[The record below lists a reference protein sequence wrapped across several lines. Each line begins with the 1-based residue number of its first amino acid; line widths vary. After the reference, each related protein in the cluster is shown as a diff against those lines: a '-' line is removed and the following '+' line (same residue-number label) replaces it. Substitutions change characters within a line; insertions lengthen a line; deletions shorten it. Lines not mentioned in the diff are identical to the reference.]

1 MTRAQNRTRRSRAP
15 TPYLK
20 PLPLPPDDAIA
31 TEKPASFY
39 DRQQMWKDAE
49 MRARAQTKEF
59 MEAVRVEQRR
69 RKRKHPRRKRLLRQ
83 LEALRGRE
91 DAGSVHLSDT
101 ATSVRNTEDLEEE
114 IELRTEHGA
123 DWRDFT
129 ADNGGMTY
137 SAMAQTPRIAG
148 KETSKATAKKTLTAP
163 GKATKKRSR
172 KASGVKPGKVSWIHG
187 TKLKFFVSR
196 SDDWHTVDL
205 QGSVALGRFLTKMA
219 NLYILKYGYE
229 LGDNKDL
236 AEDVDD
242 PVDADAKVPGPDDL
256 TEEEAEARSKFHATL
271 RHRIGQWYRH
281 IYRGVDERDKNLFA
295 ELLSGALDAGLPYPT
310 KPQATHLYS
319 RRHYAERIKAHFD
332 LEWALEVQNA
342 KDLGEDMPYEIAVR
356 NKVTKQA
363 WEDETDNFREGV
375 LADLEVE
382 HQAAVKAWEMANA
395 EGPEKIPEQLHA
407 SLKNAVFLLEPLA
420 AVIRRKFGMNVAILL
435 CGPVGER
442 GGAIEVR
449 SVHAGST
456 RGMAPQKW
464 YQCDSRGY
472 TATEQ
477 SFIKFSEQ
485 CFTQEDCQSH
495 VVDLTTHAASTTNGV
510 ITAERSPAAPMTQQV
525 AAGGSVTPHPLRNEA
540 DNSISCPSSPDLPP
554 SLPGDGDSGPP
565 RRETTPAP
573 AEHEVW
579 SDEMNTGDR
588 WASLVKSWVNLE
600 VAAGCED
607 HGRHMPADGRPREM
621 TEFISKGRKWYDLP
635 KIKELGGVGVAGS
648 YVDRWCLWWQGL
660 HPAERELVDRELTRP
675 TELTWERLPS
685 MYGRLG
691 FMLVLLSLQIWAQA
705 EEEAGSLGGS
715 ATFWN
720 AVANVH
726 WLLETMLASGEVV
739 PKEKSCPAKKTPAA
753 TSSKRKRTTE
763 GSDWEEEEEGRRPT
777 RQAKKDAEAAKRQ
790 TRGSAAKTV
799 PAVAR
804 PQPRRKTC
812 T

>member
-69 RKRKHPRRKRLLRQ
+69 RKRKHPRRKRLLHQ

-101 ATSVRNTEDLEEE
+101 TT
-114 IELRTEHGA
+114 
-123 DWRDFT
+123 
-129 ADNGGMTY
+129 
-137 SAMAQTPRIAG
+137 IAG
-148 KETSKATAKKTLTAP
+148 KETSKATVKKTPTAP

-187 TKLKFFVSR
+187 TKLKFFASR

-229 LGDNKDL
+229 LGDNEDL

-242 PVDADAKVPGPDDL
+242 PVDADAKVPGSDDL
-256 TEEEAEARSKFHATL
+256 TEEAEARSKFHATL
-271 RHRIGQWYRH
+271 RRRIGQWYRH
-281 IYRGVDERDKNLFA
+281 IYRGVDERDKNSFA

-310 KPQATHLYS
+310 KPQATHFYS
-319 RRHYAERIKAHFD
+319 CRHYAERIKARFD

-363 WEDETDNFREGV
+363 WEDETDDFREGV

-395 EGPEKIPEQLHA
+395 EGPEKTPEQLHA

-420 AVIRRKFGMNVAILL
+420 AVIRQKFGMNVAILL

-442 GGAIEVR
+442 GGAIEVQ

-456 RGMAPQKW
+456 RGVAPQKW

-485 CFTQEDCQSH
+485 CFTQEDCQSR
-495 VVDLTTHAASTTNGV
+495 VVDLTAHAASTINGV

-540 DNSISCPSSPDLPP
+540 DNSISRPSSPDLPP

-579 SDEMNTGDR
+579 SDEMNTVEWRPEMRRAYTSFAMGRKWGDR
-588 WASLVKSWVNLE
+588 WASLVKSWVDLE

-607 HGRHMPADGRPREM
+607 HGGHMPADGRPQEM

-648 YVDRWCLWWQGL
+648 YVDRWCLW
-660 HPAERELVDRELTRP
+660 P

-715 ATFWN
+715 ATFWS
-720 AVANVH
+720 AVADVH

-739 PKEKSCPAKKTPAA
+739 PKEKSHPAKKTPAA

-804 PQPRRKTC
+804 PQPRRKTR